1 MVSIQRELHDRAA
14 EEFQKDL
21 VNKLGETKAKGVL
34 IDVTAL
40 DVVDSFLGRLLA
52 ETAHMCR
59 LMGAKTVLTG
69 LRPAIAITLTELG
82 IKFDEVH
89 TTLNIDKGL
98 TWLREHTKHGEE
110 Q

>member
-1 MVSIQRELHDRAA
+1 MS
-14 EEFQKDL
+14 
-21 VNKLGETKAKGVL
+21 KLGETNAKGVL

-69 LRPAIAITLTELG
+69 LSPAVAITLTELG
-82 IKFDEVH
+82 IEFKEVH
-89 TTLNIDKGL
+89 TTLNMDKGL
-98 TWLREHTKHGEE
+98 AWLREHTNKEKNNE
-110 Q
+110 N